1 MSSCW
6 AAVSRTSSA
15 CTRRCRASCR
25 AMCTRRRSTRRS
37 CAPSTATRAAYAAPR
52 CYGASRLVERRLR
65 RRAGINRRCFLDR
78 RLPAGNERIEVLLHR
93 FAVADDAVHEAH
105 ALRVA
110 VDGFAVPWA
119 LRPGTRARRVAAI
132 HAGIEGV
139 RGRDEL
145 PSLGSRDVGGDQYRH
160 GELDVLPG
168 EPGCRVFPQTL
179 RARPEI

>member
-1 MSSCW
+1 MTIAEVGLASWPVCATI
-6 AAVSRTSSA
+6 AAAAATARVLDS
-15 CTRRCRASCR
+15 
-25 AMCTRRRSTRRS
+25 RRRG
-37 CAPSTATRAAYAAPR
+37 ALNRA
-52 CYGASRLVERRLR
+52 LHELR
-65 RRAGINRRCFLDR
+65 RPLQALVLSSGREAG
-78 RLPAGNERIEVLLHR
+78 PG
-93 FAVADDAVHEAH
+93 AH

-110 VDGFAVPWA
+110 VDGFAVPRA

-168 EPGCRVFPQTL
+168 DQRIHLVQVAVTPDHIQRV
-179 RARPEI
+179 RPD